1 MNTFDPKAEA
11 DALLASLAAAG
22 NGEEMAVS
30 VGAQSGVGGCQG
42 DTNRANIQS
51 GQGTYS
57 APLQGR

>member
-30 VGAQSGVGGCQG
+30 VRKAAWAAAKAAAG
-42 DTNRANIQS
+42 IQLRFEE
-51 GQGTYS
+51 
-57 APLQGR
+57 AALL